1 MQYAATGDCLGA
13 TSLDEVPPLAS
24 SAMDMGNP
32 LAGGDASDGDDLGE
46 DGQHR
51 GWISPDDRLWRHPS
65 EVAALGTPGPGTSA
79 GSSLGRNRKRRY
91 TRPVLTGVAA
101 ATAAAA
107 TVVIVLS
114 LVDAPA
120 GPDAATLPN
129 ATDTSMVTGL
139 VESGASATSA
149 VPAVPTGQSIMTMA
163 TNVSPSLVGLEP
175 AEATKTTG
183 AVITG
188 VVMPGGHLVISAA
201 SALTGVSN
209 VAIFTS
215 DGTRHEGRVIGIDPH
230 AGVAVLSVDGATLTA
245 ASFADEDVEPAEL
258 AVTACMCGA
267 VARTKESKASS
278 PKLDVAVGMVRGAA
292 LAVDPSDGPDLLD
305 VIEAEMPLGP
315 SAWGGV
321 LLDGD
326 GQVIGVLDGEQTVG
340 ADRMG
345 LFVPT
350 HLALGVADELAT
362 GSPVVH
368 GWLGLVGTDDPGDG
382 GALVVKVMAN
392 GPAASAGLLAGDVVN
407 AIDSHPVVSLA
418 DLQSR
423 LYTEAPGT
431 GVDLSVTLP
440 SGETTMVATLAASP
454 PK

>member
-1 MQYAATGDCLGA
+1 M
-13 TSLDEVPPLAS
+13 
-24 SAMDMGNP
+24 
-32 LAGGDASDGDDLGE
+32 
-46 DGQHR
+46 
-51 GWISPDDRLWRHPS
+51 
-65 EVAALGTPGPGTSA
+65 
-79 GSSLGRNRKRRY
+79 
-91 TRPVLTGVAA
+91 AA

-107 TVVIVLS
+107 TVVIVLA

-139 VESGASATSA
+139 VASGAAGETSA
-149 VPAVPTGQSIMTMA
+149 VPAVPTGQSIMEMA
-163 TNVSPSLVGLEP
+163 STVSPSLVGLQP
-175 AEATKTTG
+175 DEATKSAG

-201 SALTGVSN
+201 SALSGVSK

-215 DGTRHEGRVIGIDPH
+215 DGTRHEGQVIGIDAH
-230 AGVAVLSVDGATLTA
+230 AGVAVLSVDGTA
-245 ASFADEDVEPAEL
+245 LIPASFADEDVEPTEL
-258 AVTACMCGA
+258 AVTACMCGDNTSLHS
-267 VARTKESKASS
+267 TKDPKTIS
-278 PKLDVAVGMVRGAA
+278 PKLDVAVGMVRGAG
-292 LAVDPSDGPDLLD
+292 LAVDLSDGPDLLD

-321 LLDGD
+321 LLDGE
-326 GQVIGVLDGEQTVG
+326 GQVIGVLDGQQTVG

-350 HLALGVADELAT
+350 HLALGVADELAA

-382 GALVVKVMAN
+382 GALVVKVMPN

-407 AIDSHPVVSLA
+407 AVDAHPVVSLA

-431 GVDLSVTLP
+431 GVDLSVTMP
-440 SGETTMVATLAASP
+440 SGQTTMVATLASSP
-454 PK
+454 TK

>member
-1 MQYAATGDCLGA
+1 
-13 TSLDEVPPLAS
+13 
-24 SAMDMGNP
+24 MGNP
-32 LAGGDASDGDDLGE
+32 LAGGDAPDGDDLGE
-46 DGQHR
+46 DGLHR

-65 EVAALGTPGPGTSA
+65 EVAALGAPRPGQSA
-79 GSSLGRNRKRRY
+79 GSSPWWARKRRY
-91 TRPVLTGVAA
+91 GRPVLTGVAA

-107 TVVIVLS
+107 TIVIVLG

-139 VESGASATSA
+139 VESGSAAAASVA
-149 VPAVPTGQSIMTMA
+149 PAVPTGQSIMSMA
-163 TNVSPSLVGLEP
+163 TTVSPSLVGLEP
-175 AEATKTTG
+175 DEATKSNA

-188 VVMPGGHLVISAA
+188 VVMPGGHLIVSAA

-215 DGTRHEGRVIGIDPH
+215 DGTRHEGRVIGVDVR
-230 AGVAVLSVDGATLTA
+230 AGVAVLKVDGATLTP
-245 ASFADEDVEPAEL
+245 ASFTDEDVEPAEL
-258 AVTACMCGA
+258 AVTACMCGDSTA
-267 VARTKESKASS
+267 IHSTKDAKTAS
-278 PKLDVAVGMVRGAA
+278 PRLDVAVGMVRGAG
-292 LAVDPSDGPDLLD
+292 LGVDLSDGPDLLD

-368 GWLGLVGTDDPGDG
+368 GWLGLVGTDEPGNG
-382 GALVVKVMAN
+382 GALVVKVMPN
-392 GPAASAGLLAGDVVN
+392 GPAATAGLLAGDVVN
-407 AIDSHPVVSLA
+407 AVDSHPVVSLA

-431 GVDLSVTLP
+431 GVDLSVTMP

-454 PK
+454 TK